1 MDIAESN
8 PKSRAGSSQAFAR
21 TGSVLRHDN
30 TRFPRWRALL
40 IIATML
46 ATPRKELSTVFDSR
60 ARPREKPRPPM
71 APASGAPS
79 AADRPAR
86 KTNGSAPA
94 GASGTRSIREPSA
107 RRACT
112 NGLKPNASRALA
124 GRHIRTGM
132 CSNALTSGSTP
143 HTAAKA
149 ETTGCARACR
159 RAFDSQP
166 RGRLRSAV
174 WCPARRR
181 CAQGTRFGR

>member
-86 KTNGSAPA
+86 MIAGLAPA
-94 GASGTRSIREPSA
+94 ATHGTPSTRE
-107 RRACT
+107 
-112 NGLKPNASRALA
+112 
-124 GRHIRTGM
+124 
-132 CSNALTSGSTP
+132 
-143 HTAAKA
+143 
-149 ETTGCARACR
+149 E
-159 RAFDSQP
+159 
-166 RGRLRSAV
+166 
-174 WCPARRR
+174 
-181 CAQGTRFGR
+181 CAQRVFTKWTETQCLVSFR